1 MDKIRLEE
9 IRENEKKSHTE
20 VYKNCN
26 LYEEG
31 SWLRK
36 PIKTVE
42 DIMPV
47 FHSYEQLSVLD
58 LGCGVGRNA
67 IYIAEQFEGKLCRID
82 GVDILPLAIDKLR
95 EYAMKYHVSLAINGI
110 VGTIDDFAIEKKKYD
125 LILAISALE
134 HMDTIESFKA
144 KLLEIEE
151 GVKANGIVCFVI
163 NTEVEERDMV
173 TGEKLIPQF
182 EVNIPTSN
190 MLLILKAVFSDW
202 KVLKQ
207 TIIKQNYQIPRN
219 EIISCM
225 STNVVTFVVQ
235 NEMSGV

>member
-1 MDKIRLEE
+1 
-9 IRENEKKSHTE
+9 
-20 VYKNCN
+20 
-26 LYEEG
+26 
-31 SWLRK
+31 
-36 PIKTVE
+36 
-42 DIMPV
+42 MPV

-163 NTEVEERDMV
+163 NTEVED
-173 TGEKLIPQF
+173 
-182 EVNIPTSN
+182 
-190 MLLILKAVFSDW
+190 
-202 KVLKQ
+202 
-207 TIIKQNYQIPRN
+207 Y
-219 EIISCM
+219 
-225 STNVVTFVVQ
+225 
-235 NEMSGV
+235 